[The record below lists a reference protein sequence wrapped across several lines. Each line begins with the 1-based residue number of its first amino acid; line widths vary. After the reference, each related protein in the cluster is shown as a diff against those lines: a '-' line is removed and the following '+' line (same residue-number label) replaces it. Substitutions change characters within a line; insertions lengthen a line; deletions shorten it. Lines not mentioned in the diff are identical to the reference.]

1 MKRREFITLL
11 GGAAVAWPFTVRAQQ
26 QSSMPVIGF
35 LHGAS
40 AGPFAHIVAGL
51 RQGLKETGFT
61 EGKNI
66 TIEFRWAEGRYDR
79 LPALAADLVSR
90 GVVLIV
96 TGGGEPPAAAA
107 KAATASIPIVFNIG
121 SDPVKVGLVA
131 SLSRPG
137 GNATGVN
144 ILTEELAAK
153 RIGLLHDLVPA
164 NLVIAHLVNPNYP
177 PTESIIR
184 EVEAATRTMGR
195 KVLLLKASNEN
206 DINAA
211 FATIAQMRVGAL
223 IVAADPYFNGRR
235 EQIVALAARYAVP
248 ACYEQREFAL
258 AGGLMS
264 YGTSITDAYRQM
276 GLYAGRILKGE
287 KPADLPVVQSAKFEL
302 VVNLKTAKVLGLTL
316 PSGLLSITDEV
327 IE

>member
-1 MKRREFITLL
+1 VKRREFITLL
-11 GGAAVAWPFTVRAQQ
+11 GGAAVTWPLAANAQQ
-26 QSSMPVIGF
+26 TMPTIGF

-40 AGPFAHIVAGL
+40 AQPFAHVVAGF

-61 EGKNI
+61 EDRNI
-66 TIEFRWAEGRYDR
+66 AIEFRWAEGQYDR
-79 LPALAADLVSR
+79 LPAMAADLVGR
-90 GVVLIV
+90 RVVLIA
-96 TGGGEPPAAAA
+96 TGGGEPTVLAA
-107 KAATASIPIVFNIG
+107 KAATASIPIVFNMG
-121 SDPVKVGLVA
+121 SDPVKAGVVA

-144 ILTEELAAK
+144 ILTEELTAK
-153 RIGLLHDLVPA
+153 RVGLLHELVPA
-164 NLVIAHLVNPNYP
+164 NLVMAHLVNPNYP
-177 PTESIIR
+177 PAESFIR
-184 EVEAATRTMGR
+184 EVDAAARAR
-195 KVLLLKASNEN
+195 SRQILLLKASSENEI
-206 DINAA
+206 DAA
-211 FATIAQMRVGAL
+211 FATIGQMRAGSL

-235 EQIVALAARYAVP
+235 DQIVALAARHALP
-248 ACYEQREFAL
+248 AAYEQREFAV

-276 GLYAGRILKGE
+276 GTYAGRILKGE

-302 VVNLKTAKVLGLTL
+302 VVNLKTAKALGLTL